1 MGSNEYPMSIKKNI
15 KKLLQYPQCNI
26 PRLSPL
32 QVAGEAADAGAGGS
46 HGRAGDGGDLG
57 IAHLEAPRLKGRRI
71 PRGSWRSTWI
81 ENP

>member
-1 MGSNEYPMSIKKNI
+1 MGSNKYQKKTLKNYYSIPNVTSRG
-15 KKLLQYPQCNI
+15 I

-57 IAHLEAPRLKGRRI
+57 IAHLEAPRLKGSRI
-71 PRGSWRSTWI
+71 PRDPGDQLG
-81 ENP
+81 